1 MKKTINALP
10 WAAWI
15 AHHSMKTAL
24 LSSVAGAAAGA
35 LVMWLILSKASPDP
49 AGGSLAAAGS
59 VKLTGKNQKLTERV
73 QSLEKQLAKAKS
85 GDAGDVAA
93 AAESDD
99 SKPKMITRT
108 FDDKHMQE
116 MMKERAERDAN
127 READKLALRLKL
139 TPEQKESLKKFLL
152 AEKEKDQEMF
162 RTAMKSGGK
171 VEMSKK
177 GGGKE
182 AFLNSLLTP
191 EQQAEY
197 ARSQEEQRTGRAE
210 EYAQRKVRKLNND
223 LSLSEEQKDKLFQAY
238 AQQKLTA
245 TDSAKQPE
253 GGDVIGAAVGGAIS
267 FASVTADGAGGAEPI
282 EIELD
287 AGDFISPGSSDLDRE
302 TMQAILTPE
311 QLSVYD
317 QRKAEEQERMKNM
330 IHVEGLPGP
339 GASVRMKVEATTT
352 APPPVKNP

>member
-1 MKKTINALP
+1 
-10 WAAWI
+10 
-15 AHHSMKTAL
+15 
-24 LSSVAGAAAGA
+24 
-35 LVMWLILSKASPDP
+35 
-49 AGGSLAAAGS
+49 
-59 VKLTGKNQKLTERV
+59 
-73 QSLEKQLAKAKS
+73 
-85 GDAGDVAA
+85 
-93 AAESDD
+93 
-99 SKPKMITRT
+99 
-108 FDDKHMQE
+108 
-116 MMKERAERDAN
+116 
-127 READKLALRLKL
+127 
-139 TPEQKESLKKFLL
+139 
-152 AEKEKDQEMF
+152 
-162 RTAMKSGGK
+162 
-171 VEMSKK
+171 MSKK

-253 GGDVIGAAVGGAIS
+253 GGDVIRAAVGGAIS

-302 TMQAILTPE
+302 HGDVDGRNDQQPALVLIVHAIECCCVIVCHFLYILFCL
-311 QLSVYD
+311 Q
-317 QRKAEEQERMKNM
+317 
-330 IHVEGLPGP
+330 
-339 GASVRMKVEATTT
+339 
-352 APPPVKNP
+352 